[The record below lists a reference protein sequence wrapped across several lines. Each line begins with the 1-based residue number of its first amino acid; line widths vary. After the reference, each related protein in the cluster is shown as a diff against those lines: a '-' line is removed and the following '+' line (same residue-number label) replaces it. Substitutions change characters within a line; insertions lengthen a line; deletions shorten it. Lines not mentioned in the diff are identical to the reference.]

1 MKKWLA
7 LDYFYIDWLLVGF
20 RKLVSLER
28 YELPSARCTFAKP
41 EDKLNSLVSSYLNE
55 NALNSLVQKEQF
67 FQLLQFLSFL
77 RTLDYSRQFLDDQ
90 VYCIV
95 EFTVMNFISFRGNN
109 PRSTYQRNKALDF
122 FASLQDIKPLIQ
134 KFSSNE
140 FRRSVMFPY
149 LKLRKQNR
157 RWAVK
162 MAIGEEL
169 YFYPYPFSF
178 PADFLVWKNK
188 YDLEMKLQLIGSL
201 STVSLEKKFPSKSF
215 SINFLFLTKKE
226 KKSKNS

>member
-1 MKKWLA
+1 MVSIRLF
-7 LDYFYIDWLLVGF
+7 LYRLVACWFQKTSFAG
-20 RKLVSLER
+20 E
-28 YELPSARCTFAKP
+28 ARCKFAKP
-41 EDKLNSLVSSYLNE
+41 EDKLNSLVSSYLNG

-90 VYCIV
+90 AYCIV
-95 EFTVMNFISFRGNN
+95 EFAVMNFISFRGNN

-122 FASLQDIKPLIQ
+122 FASLQNIKPLIQ

-178 PADFLVWKNK
+178 PVDFLVWKNK
-188 YDLEMKLQLIGSL
+188 YDLLMKLQLIESF
-201 STVSLEKKFPSKSF
+201 STFSLEKKFPLK
-215 SINFLFLTKKE
+215 NFLNQLIYYLLL
-226 KKSKNS
+226 